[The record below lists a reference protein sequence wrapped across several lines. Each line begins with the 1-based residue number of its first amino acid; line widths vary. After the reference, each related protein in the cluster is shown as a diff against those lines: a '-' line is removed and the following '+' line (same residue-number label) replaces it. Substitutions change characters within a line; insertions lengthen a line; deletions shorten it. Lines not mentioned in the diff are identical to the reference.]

1 MEIGGTRPLDFMIP
15 KFLAQFDSL
24 NPKIRTHALSCMNQF
39 ITTETNSLTVHIQAF
54 VAQLFNHS
62 ADESP
67 DVRKLVCQALVALL
81 ATRPDVLVPQMSNVV
96 DFMIFSTMDKDDE
109 EVALEACEFWLTFA
123 EDPDLIDQLRPYL
136 PKVIPILLESM
147 IYSEDDIAILDTED
161 DDANV
166 PDKASD
172 IKPHFLASK
181 SHTNERAED
190 VANGT
195 NGSTTKGRDAGEE
208 DDDEDDDDYDE
219 EEEEDTYT
227 EWNLRK
233 CSAAALDVMAVA
245 FEAEMLE
252 VLLPYLKIKLFSQ
265 NWLDRESGVLAL
277 GAIAEGKPLPS
288 AFITVHFIVW
298 LMSLCTIL
306 HQVASLALSRICRS

>member
-1 MEIGGTRPLDFMIP
+1 MMDIGGTRPLDFMIP
-15 KFLAQFDSL
+15 KFLAQLDSL
-24 NPKIRTHALSCMNQF
+24 NPKIRVHALSCMTQF
-39 ITTETNSLTVHIQAF
+39 ISTDTNALTIHIATF

-81 ATRPDVLVPQMSNVV
+81 ATRPEVLVPQMTNVV
-96 DFMIFSTMDKDDE
+96 DFMIFSTMDKEDE

-123 EDPDLIDQLRPYL
+123 EDPDLINHLRPYL
-136 PKVIPILLESM
+136 PKVIPVLLESM

-190 VANGT
+190 AENGT
-195 NGSTTKGRDAGEE
+195 SGPTKQGRDA
-208 DDDEDDDDYDE
+208 DDDEDDDDEDYDEE

-277 GAIAEGKPLPS
+277 GAIAEGES
-288 AFITVHFIVW
+288 CISTN
-298 LMSLCTIL
+298 
-306 HQVASLALSRICRS
+306 